1 MARPKPCA
9 SRGRNLVSARA
20 PPPASFCAGLRLLF
34 RAARLFHTGA
44 PFALFQAFFDQPVA
58 LDSVAHALR
67 VAGFL
72 GEVEGH
78 AELLGDHVDPLRP
91 ADLAPRPVARTVDEN
106 DRHLVD
112 DGFGFH
118 ETLHPASPPAVLRG
132 PGAQVLQIACADGVS
147 GRAWWLGL
155 ILAGSAKKIE
165 HK

>member
-1 MARPKPCA
+1 P
-9 SRGRNLVSARA
+9 
-20 PPPASFCAGLRLLF
+20 GLRLLF

-44 PFALFQAFFDQPVA
+44 PFALFEALFDQPVT

-72 GEVEGH
+72 GAVEGD
-78 AELLGDHVDPLRP
+78 AELLGDYIDTLRP
-91 ADLAPRPVARTVDEN
+91 ADLAPRPVAGAVDED

-132 PGAQVLQIACADGVS
+132 PGAQVLQITCADGVS
-147 GRAWWLGL
+147 GRTRWLGL